1 MKILFAIL
9 FFVFIFSLSSLSHAN
24 TIENCKTQLL
34 DKHYKRA
41 IKSCENSILNK
52 HKSGYFYLGKVYLN
66 LDQPLTAIDFFK
78 KFKHYSTK
86 EYAIGKVDR
95 YIAIS
100 YLNLYLNNKF
110 LYYKDNFITLSLC
123 EGYQTNLY
131 MLMNNLSALN
141 LINKLFKKAIMY
153 FHQSLKFS
161 NRTYYAKIFNDLAYL
176 YFFNRNFNKAVSFEK
191 KAIKYAQ
198 ENSNLHNL
206 PLYLLNLSYFK
217 LVKNRNNTTSK
228 NWQESYFN
236 FLTNVKKFALIVSK
250 QHTQIGKIIDNT
262 INAN

>member
-1 MKILFAIL
+1 MKILFATL
-9 FFVFIFSLSSLSHAN
+9 VFVFTFNFFSLSHAS
-24 TIENCKTQLL
+24 TLENCKMQFLG
-34 DKHYKRA
+34 KHYKRA
-41 IKSCENSILNK
+41 IKSCENSVLNN

-66 LDQPLTAIDFFK
+66 LDKPLTAIDFFK
-78 KFKHYSTK
+78 KFKQYSTK

-110 LYYKDNFITLSLC
+110 LYYKDNFISLSLD

-141 LINKLFKKAIMY
+141 LINKLFKKAIIY
-153 FHQSLKFS
+153 FNQSLKFS
-161 NRTYYAKIFNDLAYL
+161 NKIYYAKIFNDLSYS
-176 YFFNRNFNKAVSFEK
+176 YFFNKNFNEAIYFEK
-191 KAIKYAQ
+191 KAIKNAQ

-206 PLYLLNLSYFK
+206 PLYLLNLSYFE
-217 LVKNRNNTTSK
+217 LVKNRNNTASN

-236 FLTNVKKFALIVSK
+236 FLANVKKFALIVSK
-250 QHTQIGKIIDNT
+250 KHTQIGKIIDNT
-262 INAN
+262 INTN